1 MNGLAKKDM
10 PDNDSFQKLKKDV
23 REKNIG
29 NLYIFYGE
37 ETFLKNHY
45 LEQIRRQRTDEITE
59 NFNYRKLTG
68 ETFSIEDLT
77 EGVEAVPMMAEYTLT
92 VVDDVDI
99 WKLNENDRTRLSE
112 LLSDIPDYCTVI
124 FTYETVEWKLD
135 GRYKKLCDTL
145 KKYGQLVEFPKQ
157 AEKDLIPWIGRHFA
171 AAGKRIAPN
180 LCSYLIEITD
190 GTMTTLAGE
199 IGKICAF
206 SGAEEI
212 VKRDIDAVVEPALD
226 AIIYD
231 ISDQLSSGETGK
243 ALIKLSQVL
252 KMQEEPISILGSIGA
267 HFRRLSTA
275 KVLQD
280 GGRPYTELMPL
291 YRMSDWAARK
301 TMQSASRLSAA
312 FLSKTAALIVETDRK
327 MKTSTDDPK
336 RLLEVLLLEISQEAR
351 NG

>member
-1 MNGLAKKDM
+1 LAKKETSSQ
-10 PDNDSFQKLKKDV
+10 DSLQKLKKDV
-23 REKNIG
+23 REKNVG
-29 NLYIFYGE
+29 NLYVFFGE

-59 NFNYRKLTG
+59 SFNYRKLTS
-68 ETFSIEDLT
+68 ETFTMEGLT
-77 EGVEAVPMMAEYTLT
+77 EGIEAVPMMAEYTLT

-99 WKLNENDRTRLSE
+99 WKLNEGDRTHLGE

-135 GRYKKLCDTL
+135 GRYKKLCDII
-145 KKYGQLVEFPKQ
+145 KKYAEVVEFPKQ
-157 AEKDLIPWIGRHFA
+157 EARDLIPWIGRHFA
-171 AAGKRIAPN
+171 AAKKRIAPN
-180 LCSYLIEITD
+180 LCNYLIEMTD

-206 SGAEEI
+206 SGTEEI
-212 VKRDIDAVVEPALD
+212 TKSDIDAVVEPALD

-231 ISDQLSSGETGK
+231 ISDQLSSGEPGK
-243 ALIKLSQVL
+243 ALQKLEQVL
-252 KMQEEPISILGSIGA
+252 KMQEEPISILGSIGT

-275 KVLQD
+275 RVLQD
-280 GGRPYTELMPL
+280 GGRSYTELMPL
-291 YRMSDWAARK
+291 YRMSDLAARK
-301 TMQSASRLSAA
+301 TMQSASRLSPK
-312 FLSKTAALIVETDRK
+312 FLEKTAALIMETDQK

-336 RLLEVLLLEISQEAR
+336 RLLEVLLLEISREAR

>member
-1 MNGLAKKDM
+1 MAKKEM
-10 PDNDSFQKLKKDV
+10 PDNDSLQNLKKAV

-29 NLYIFYGE
+29 NLYIFHGE

-59 NFNYRKLTG
+59 SFNYRKLTG
-68 ETFSIEDLT
+68 ETFTIEDLT
-77 EGVEAVPMMAEYTLT
+77 EGIEAVPMMAEYTLT

-99 WKLNENDRTRLSE
+99 WKLNEGDRTQLGE
-112 LLSDIPDYCTVI
+112 LLSDIPEYCTVI

-135 GRYKKLCDTL
+135 GRYKKLCDAI
-145 KKYGQLVEFPKQ
+145 KKHAEIVEFPKQ
-157 AEKDLIPWIGRHFA
+157 EARDLIPWIGRHFA

-180 LCSYLIEITD
+180 LCSHLIEITD

-212 VKRDIDAVVEPALD
+212 VKSDIDAVVEPALD
-226 AIIYD
+226 AIIYE
-231 ISDQLSSGETGK
+231 ITDQLSSGEPGK

-275 KVLQD
+275 RVLQD

-301 TMQSASRLSAA
+301 TMQSASRVSPR
-312 FLSKTAALIVETDRK
+312 FLEKTAALIVETDRK

-336 RLLEVLLLEISQEAR
+336 RLLEVLLLEISQEAK

>member
-1 MNGLAKKDM
+1 MKGLAKKETS
-10 PDNDSFQKLKKDV
+10 NQDSLQKLKKDI
-23 REKNIG
+23 REKTIG
-29 NLYIFYGE
+29 NLYVFFGE
-37 ETFLKNHY
+37 ETFLKTHY
-45 LEQIRRQRTDEITE
+45 LELIRRQRTDEITE
-59 NFNYRKLTG
+59 SFNYRKLTG
-68 ETFSIEDLT
+68 ENFTMQDLI

-99 WKLNENDRTRLSE
+99 WKLNEDDRARLGE
-112 LLSDIPDYCTVI
+112 LISDIPDYCTLI

-135 GRYKKLCDTL
+135 GRYKKLCDAIRQN
-145 KKYGQLVEFPKQ
+145 GEIVEFPKQ
-157 AEKDLIPWIGRHFA
+157 EARDLIPWIGRHFA
-171 AAGKRIAPN
+171 AAGKRIAPS

-212 VKRDIDAVVEPALD
+212 TKSDIDAVVEPALD
-226 AIIYD
+226 AIIYE
-231 ISDQLSSGETGK
+231 ISEQLSAGEPGK
-243 ALIKLSQVL
+243 ALMKLTQVL
-252 KMQEEPISILGSIGA
+252 KMQEEPISILGTIGA

-275 KVLQD
+275 RVLQD
-280 GGRPYTELMPL
+280 NGRPYTDLMPL

-301 TMQSASRLSAA
+301 TMQSASRLSTR
-312 FLSKTAALIVETDRK
+312 FLEKTAALIVETDRK

-336 RLLEVLLLEISQEAR
+336 RLLEVLLLEISREAR

>member
-1 MNGLAKKDM
+1 MKRLAKKEVQG
-10 PDNDSFQKLKKDV
+10 NDSLQKLKKDV
-23 REKNIG
+23 REKTIG
-29 NLYIFYGE
+29 NLYIFFGE

-59 NFNYRKLTG
+59 SFNYRKLTG
-68 ETFSIEDLT
+68 ETFTIEDLT

-99 WKLNENDRTRLSE
+99 WKLNENDRTRLGE
-112 LLSDIPDYCTVI
+112 LLSDIPDYCTVV
-124 FTYETVEWKLD
+124 FTYETLEWKLD
-135 GRYKKLCDTL
+135 GRYKKLCDVV
-145 KKYGQLVEFPKQ
+145 KKYAQIVEFPKQ
-157 AEKDLIPWIGRHFA
+157 EARDLIPWIGRHFA

-212 VKRDIDAVVEPALD
+212 VKSDIDAVVEPALD
-226 AIIYD
+226 AIIYE
-231 ISDQLSSGETGK
+231 ISEQLSSGEPGK
-243 ALIKLSQVL
+243 ALQKLTQVL

-275 KVLQD
+275 RVLQD
-280 GGRPYTELMPL
+280 GGRSYLDLMPL

-301 TMQSASRLSAA
+301 TMQSASRLSPR
-312 FLSKTAALIVETDRK
+312 FLEKTAGLIVETDRK